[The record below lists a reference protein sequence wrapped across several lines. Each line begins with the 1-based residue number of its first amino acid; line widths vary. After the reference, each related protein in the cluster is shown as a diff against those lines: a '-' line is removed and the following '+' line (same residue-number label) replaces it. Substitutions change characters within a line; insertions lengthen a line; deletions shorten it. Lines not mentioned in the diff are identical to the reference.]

1 MSDHEE
7 MYAFYEERIIFVKIY
22 EI

>member
-7 MYAFYEERIIFVKIY
+7 MYAFYEERIIFVKIN